1 MTILELPELHHPH
14 IVIARK
20 MDRFMFTY
28 QKVGRQWA
36 NSGPSSPPFLVLN
49 NLASQELVI

>member
-1 MTILELPELHHPH
+1 M
-14 IVIARK
+14 ARK
-20 MDRFMFTY
+20 MDRFMFTKGVT
-28 QKVGRQWA
+28 QQKKVGRQWA